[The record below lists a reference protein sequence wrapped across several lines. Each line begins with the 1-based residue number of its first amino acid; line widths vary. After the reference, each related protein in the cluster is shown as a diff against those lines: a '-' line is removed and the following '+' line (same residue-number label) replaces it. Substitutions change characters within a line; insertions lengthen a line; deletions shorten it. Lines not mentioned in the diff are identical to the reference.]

1 MQNGPGGRTARSTVL
16 LVEDDETVR
25 GLLCRLLHAE
35 GMRVLQAANGVE
47 ALEIMR
53 RMRTRVELVVTDI
66 CMPVMDG
73 LEFARAF
80 QPLYPSI
87 PILFM
92 SGAVPTA
99 LGGSSLGEAA
109 ARMLHKPF
117 GPEEFL
123 EAVTAMLADGSHA
136 RRSHA

>member
-25 GLLCRLLHAE
+25 RLLSRVLDEA
-35 GMRVLQAANGVE
+35 GVRVLQAANGVE

-53 RMRTRVELVVTDI
+53 RMQTRVALVVTDI

-92 SGAVPTA
+92 TGHQPIASERTLQEAGAR
-99 LGGSSLGEAA
+99 L
-109 ARMLHKPF
+109 LHKPF
-117 GPEEFL
+117 GPEVFL
-123 EAVTAMLADGSHA
+123 EAVSAMLAEGSHA

>member
-1 MQNGPGGRTARSTVL
+1 MQNGQGGTARSTVL
-16 LVEDDETVR
+16 LVEDDELVR
-25 GLLCRLLHAE
+25 GLLARVLDAE
-35 GMRVLQAANGVE
+35 GMRVLQAANGAA

-92 SGAVPTA
+92 TGHQPIASEGTLQEAGAQ
-99 LGGSSLGEAA
+99 L
-109 ARMLHKPF
+109 LHKPF
-117 GPEEFL
+117 GPEVFL
-123 EAVTAMLADGSHA
+123 EAVSAMLVEGRHA

>member
-1 MQNGPGGRTARSTVL
+1 MQNGQGGRTARLTVL
-16 LVEDDETVR
+16 VVEDDGMVR
-25 GLLCRLLHAE
+25 GLLSRVLDAE
-35 GMRVLQAANGVE
+35 GMRVLQAANGVA

-53 RMRTRVELVVTDI
+53 RMQTRVALVVTDI

-92 SGAVPTA
+92 TGHQPIASERALQEAGAR
-99 LGGSSLGEAA
+99 L
-109 ARMLHKPF
+109 LHKPF
-117 GPEEFL
+117 GPEVFV
-123 EAVTAMLADGSHA
+123 EAVSAMLVEGRPA